1 MSAAS
6 FHDEKTDSFQQICR
20 LVNVFGSRASRFAL
34 CKGAMAAATTLFTGL
49 YLLILLDASG
59 WMADIVRWISSVGV
73 YSLALAIGWRYGGSR
88 FFSYPT
94 TIQLANEIEKGHS
107 HFAERLSSSV
117 ELHAEQASRK
127 AGSSVFVETLDQQAL
142 RELRRVDLQRLVP
155 WQTLHRWIGL
165 LCVLSAVY
173 LALSCTPGLQFPKR
187 VARVMLPFVEM
198 EALSQW
204 SLRILSPE
212 EPDFVVPSEHKVVF
226 RLSAT
231 SVQENEPTP
240 KQSHL
245 EWRESSSVPSQ
256 AWTHKMF
263 PLKRE
268 STSSDSY
275 TTIVPVGDRTVEYRF
290 LFGGAKTK
298 WQKVSPVSRPRVM
311 TFRWKIDFPLYS
323 LLPSETRTNET
334 GDLRVLKN
342 SRLRLSLD
350 VDQPLEAASILL
362 ENAESGLQQRFDL
375 QKSSTSLVERS
386 SPEAIEVWQCE
397 VDGRSSGRFQV
408 NLESKQQIHGEP
420 IRNTFSPWYKLDMMP
435 DPPAVIDWIITP
447 ETPWPTLP
455 RENEPWMLQPDDWVA
470 ITSEVH
476 DNLPILS
483 LSTELSIN
491 DQNWTELELQRTS
504 STDEIQTKGDNYY
517 WKPSLRW
524 DVASSNVTPGDLVSL
539 RLKVVDRAENTSY
552 SAPLKFSIASTGFDS
567 DRHAVLEKRALLIP
581 LLEKFK
587 LALNS
592 SQEDLLKTIAQFQD
606 AGVSQSGITGPDH
619 ALHTIENWAESASLI
634 ANDIQIAIETLM
646 PQIDRCIDQNELELV
661 ARGIARIQRERLS
674 SIQFDCNQQTSA
686 ERAQLS
692 EKTPE
697 WVKSVHKE
705 TCDRLMNQVKSAGRD
720 ANRLFEIYQAFVSL
734 ELQTAL
740 TKDTT
745 FLWAHQQKQLVEAS
759 TRDMPSLVRS
769 QRVAH
774 RYWQLANEL
783 AIRIAPFVR
792 PEFAKRIPEWQQWMG
807 DSRQEIRDLCDQNG
821 DDNAKSLLIDRI
833 HRDASELEG
842 QRWIY
847 KYDGSLF
854 SRTNDLRRELVLLSG
869 SIAPQFST
877 FSTIHSRRKG
887 LRNNP
892 SLSSQELAIQNRYL
906 IEFAEMITGSIKQL
920 EDRRDVH
927 QLRKNQDPKFGAD
940 MGLAWRAWNAVF
952 EQWKTESPMEMN
964 KRALD
969 LASISAA
976 YRTLEAAHEIAEAK
990 LALSSLQSPERYDFQ
1005 SLEGRLQHYRQ
1016 WESVSSRLDLAQRW
1030 MRTANFPIEISDR
1043 YNAMRQSKPF
1053 VTAQSKL
1060 ASRRDPQNKSL
1071 VSAAQEI
1078 DALVK
1083 MWNEID
1089 QLALPVLE
1097 NARRVLSQFAPSIAE
1112 LSKIAAESTRQL
1124 QQQTDDLAKADSTS
1138 NSQEMKQQLREQLNN
1153 VNEQVKTLQEALV
1166 EQAAQQD
1173 LLQRM
1178 QRELARDSDRALR
1191 LVDDVAN
1198 KMNDSLAN
1206 ALDAND
1212 ESKSELAQS
1221 ENANA
1226 TREEAIKHAK
1236 VDQQKAID
1244 TLENIAGQF
1253 DGKNKPSFDDRE
1265 GQTATS
1271 ESLDRNE
1278 SSNPIDADAKASDLS
1293 DYRQAE
1299 ALEQQLRESPETM
1312 LKQLED
1318 ELRKNPLMQNE
1329 LSAISKSQAMNATT
1343 ELMRAAQTEKEITLR
1358 LENEDVELFESKKR
1372 KSDRLQALV
1381 VMADRTAAKTLER
1394 AAQMSERA
1402 NLQENQM
1409 TILSLYFRL
1418 RNAFNDARQVNEQIP
1433 AAEQDQAIATFS
1445 KRVAEIGIVAQS
1457 ITEISER
1464 SIRRPIEKNEQS
1476 RINKVNEAKNAQ
1488 SSLRDEM
1495 AQNIK
1500 QILNQWRDASQRA
1513 NQKAT
1518 QPQENAGSIENQLDD
1533 LAVVVEARFQEM
1545 NKERASLDHPNPY
1558 GALATEQIT
1567 NSNQWLDE
1575 LLRQIKELD
1584 VRSQGAKPPAPP
1596 ESTLSRSASSQ
1607 SDLRS
1612 DLERIAEDV
1621 DRSARHEL
1629 RLGNEQG
1636 SSQLLNQSNSIRE
1649 IENGIVKK
1657 AEESLTYTS
1666 EQAGEAESIQSKL
1679 DANGNAAKRLNRP
1692 SAANSME
1699 HLRQAEDAL
1708 IARANEMAS
1717 LTGTNL
1723 DTGGN
1728 SEPQSPRMPGADQSS
1743 VGQPP
1748 QPTNSSNP
1756 SSDAATGSS
1765 PSAQTSA
1772 SEQLTANRPLSPG
1785 GTVQQKASEM
1795 ARILDQLDRD
1805 IYAQQNP
1812 SETGDSKQNGET
1824 DVSRSDPNS
1833 GSNKI
1838 RNGKGNM
1845 SSARQSAIESSAQQL
1860 ASEMN
1865 QSRMEQLN
1873 RNPGGQTYLRN
1884 QKGAQSGGEGT
1895 RGPNPMEKAED
1906 YSLPNSL
1913 PNSQSTSDR
1922 DWGKLRTQRAVDVK
1936 EGTRESFDP
1945 EFDQAIRAYYQA
1957 ISDAAAGK

>member
-34 CKGAMAAATTLFTGL
+34 CKGAIASATTLFTGM

-59 WMADIVRWISSVGV
+59 WMADIVRWVSSVGV
-73 YSLALAIGWRYGGSR
+73 YSLALAIGWRFGGSR

-117 ELHAEQASRK
+117 ELHAEPTSHK
-127 AGSSVFVETLDQQAL
+127 AGASVFVETLDQQTL

-155 WQTLHRWIGL
+155 WQTLQRWIGL
-165 LCVLSAVY
+165 LGVLSGVY
-173 LALSCTPGLQFPKR
+173 LALSCIPGLQFPKR
-187 VARVMLPFVEM
+187 VARVMVPFVEI

-212 EPDFVVPSEHKVVF
+212 VSNFVVPSEHKVVF

-245 EWRESSSVPSQ
+245 EWRESPSLPLQ
-256 AWTHKMF
+256 ASTNKMF

-268 STSSDSY
+268 SSSSDIY

-298 WQKVSPVSRPRVM
+298 WQKVSPVSRPRVLA
-311 TFRWKIDFPLYS
+311 FQWKIDFPPYS
-323 LLPSETRTNET
+323 LMPSETRTNDT

-350 VDQPLEAASILL
+350 VDQPLEAASILV

-386 SPEAIEVWQCE
+386 APEAIEVWQCE

-408 NLESKQQIHGEP
+408 NLESKQQIHEEP

-483 LSTELSIN
+483 LSSELSIN
-491 DQNWTELELQRTS
+491 DQSWTEFELQRTS
-504 STDEIQTKGDNYY
+504 STDEIQTRGDNYY

-524 DVASSNVTPGDLVSL
+524 DVASSKVTPGDLVSL

-552 SAPLKFSIASTGFDS
+552 SAPLRFSIASTGFDS

-592 SQEDLLKTIAQFQD
+592 GQEDLLKTIAQFQD

-619 ALHTIENWAESASLI
+619 ALHTIENWAGSASSI
-634 ANDIQIAIETLM
+634 ANEIQIAIQKLM

-674 SIQFDCNQQTSA
+674 SIQLDSNQQTYA
-686 ERAQLS
+686 ERAQLI

-740 TKDTT
+740 TKETT

-833 HRDASELEG
+833 RRDASELEG

-847 KYDGSLF
+847 NYDGSLF
-854 SRTNDLRRELVLLSG
+854 SRTNDLRRELVMLSG
-869 SIAPQFST
+869 SIAPQFNT
-877 FSTIHSRRKG
+877 FATIHSRRKG
-887 LRNNP
+887 LRNNR

-906 IEFAEMITGSIKQL
+906 IELAEMITGSIKQL

-952 EQWKTESPMEMN
+952 VQWKTESSMEMD

-969 LASISAA
+969 LASIAAA

-1043 YNAMRQSKPF
+1043 YNAIRQCKPF

-1083 MWNEID
+1083 IWNEID

-1112 LSKIAAESTRQL
+1112 LSKKAAESTRQL
-1124 QQQTDDLAKADSTS
+1124 QQQTDALAKADSAS
-1138 NSQEMKQQLREQLNN
+1138 NSQERNQQLREQMNN
-1153 VNEQVKTLQEALV
+1153 VNEQVKTLQDALI

-1191 LVDDVAN
+1191 LIDDVAN
-1198 KMNDSLAN
+1198 KMNESLAN

-1212 ESKSELAQS
+1212 ESRSKLAQS
-1221 ENANA
+1221 ENVKAQA
-1226 TREEAIKHAK
+1226 TREDAIKQAK
-1236 VDQQKAID
+1236 VDQQEAIE

-1253 DGKNKPSFDDRE
+1253 DDKNRLSSVDRE

-1271 ESLDRNE
+1271 PSLERNE
-1278 SSNPIDADAKASDLS
+1278 SSNPIDADANASDLP

-1318 ELRKNPLMQNE
+1318 ELRKNPLMQDE

-1343 ELMRAAQTEKEITLR
+1343 ELLRAAQTEKEITLR

-1381 VMADRTAAKTLER
+1381 VVADRIAAKILER
-1394 AAQMSERA
+1394 AAQMSQRA
-1402 NLQENQM
+1402 NLPENQM
-1409 TILSLYFRL
+1409 TLQSLYHRL
-1418 RNAFNDARQVNEQIP
+1418 RNALNDARQVNEQIP

-1500 QILNQWRDASQRA
+1500 QVLNQWRDASQRA
-1513 NQKAT
+1513 NQRAT
-1518 QPQENAGSIENQLDD
+1518 QPQKDAGSIENQLDD
-1533 LAVVVEARFQEM
+1533 LSVVVETRFQEM

-1558 GALATEQIT
+1558 GALATEQIA

-1575 LLRQIKELD
+1575 LVRQ
-1584 VRSQGAKPPAPP
+1584 VRKLEAGHQGAKPPAPP
-1596 ESTLSRSASSQ
+1596 ESTLSKSASAQ

-1636 SSQLLNQSNSIRE
+1636 SSQLLNQSKAIRE

-1666 EQAGEAESIQSKL
+1666 EQAREAESIQSKL

-1708 IARANEMAS
+1708 IARANELAS

-1723 DTGGN
+1723 DTGGK
-1728 SEPQSPRMPGADQSS
+1728 SEPQSQRMPGADQSS

-1756 SSDAATGSS
+1756 SSDAATGST
-1765 PSAQTSA
+1765 PSTQTGA

-1845 SSARQSAIESSAQQL
+1845 SSARQSAIESSALQL

-1895 RGPNPMEKAED
+1895 RGPNPIEIAED
-1906 YSLPNSL
+1906 YSLPNS
-1913 PNSQSTSDR
+1913 QSSNDR
-1922 DWGKLRTQRAVDVK
+1922 DWGKLRMQRAVDVK

-1957 ISDAAAGK
+1957 IGDAAAGK